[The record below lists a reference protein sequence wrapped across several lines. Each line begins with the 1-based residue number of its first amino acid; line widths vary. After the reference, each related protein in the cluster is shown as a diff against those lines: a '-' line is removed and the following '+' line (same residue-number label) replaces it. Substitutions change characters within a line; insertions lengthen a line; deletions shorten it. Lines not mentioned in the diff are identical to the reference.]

1 MPRSAWE
8 RLTDGRCNDFQHEV
22 KKKKKK
28 PKTAAQLKRAACNLR
43 KQDKAASKFA
53 VAVTSRQA
61 SYKAS
66 EAWFNRE
73 ATDTK
78 GFFDPK
84 KAKATA

>member
-1 MPRSAWE
+1 MQRSAWE
-8 RLTDGRCNDFQHEV
+8 KLTGGKCNNDFQCEV
-22 KKKKKK
+22 KK

-73 ATDTK
+73 ATDTR
-78 GFFDPK
+78 GFYDPR
-84 KAKATA
+84 KAKV